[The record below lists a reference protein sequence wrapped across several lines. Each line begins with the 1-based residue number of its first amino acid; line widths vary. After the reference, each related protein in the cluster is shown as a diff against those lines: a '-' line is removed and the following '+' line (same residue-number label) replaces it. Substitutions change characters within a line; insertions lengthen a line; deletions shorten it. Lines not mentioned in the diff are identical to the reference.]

1 MTVLSD
7 FVSSAFWRVNPPDA
21 DPAETREWLEAFD
34 ALVEREGR
42 ERATFLLRK
51 LLEHARARRVPMP
64 PVLNTPYHNSIALA
78 DQPQFA
84 GNLELEQRLEAIVR
98 WNALAMVVRA
108 NRAHPELGGHIASYA
123 SVADLFEVGFNHFFR
138 AGQGGDL
145 VFFQP
150 HASPGVYARAFVEG
164 RLPESRL
171 RRFRQETLGAR
182 DAGSDASTAQTAPG
196 NGGLS
201 SYCHPWLMPDFWQFP
216 TGSMGLG
223 PITAIYQARFMRYL
237 RDRDLLATQ
246 NRKVWAFVGDGEMDE
261 PESLAGLSLAAR
273 EGLDDLVFVVN
284 CNLQRLDGP
293 VRGNGSVVQELEGLF
308 AGAGWNVIKLMW
320 GSDWDPLFARDHD
333 GVLLKR
339 LHETVDGEFQAYAAT
354 DGRFNR
360 EHFFNKY
367 PELQR
372 LVAHMSDDDIDRLRR
387 GGHDPVKIYAAYHA
401 AVSHRGRPSVI
412 LAQTKKGY
420 GMGHWGQ
427 GRMGSHQQKKLE
439 DEALLAFRDRFAL
452 PLKDDAVRALEFYR
466 PDADSPEMR
475 YLHERRKALGGYL
488 PARSAIAPRLAT
500 PDAAA
505 TAKLIERLAGR
516 EQSTTM
522 VFVAQLTQL
531 LRDERI
537 GKRIV
542 PIVADEARTFGMQS
556 LFREFAI
563 YAAQGQ
569 LYEPEDKDEL
579 LFYKESR
586 SGQILEEGITEA
598 GALSSWIAAATSYS
612 THGVAMLPF
621 YIFYSCFGFQRVGD
635 LILAA
640 ADSRA
645 RGFLIGATSGRT
657 TLSGEGLQH
666 QDGSSLLA
674 ASTIANCRA
683 YDPAFGFELAIIVA
697 TGVKRLLDDQIDEF
711 YYLTVTNQNQPQPA
725 MPSGIAGL
733 EQGVM
738 RGLYRYAMAAA
749 GAAGAAG
756 AAQVRLLG
764 AGAILL
770 EVIAAAELL
779 RQDFDVSAE
788 VWSATSFSELA
799 RDAREV
805 QRHNRLHPQQPPR
818 LSHAQQCLDGA
829 LPVIAATD
837 HVRAVP
843 QLIAEYLHVASYTT
857 LGTDGFGR
865 SDTRVALRAFF
876 EVDRFHIA
884 LATLE
889 ALARSGAVDRGLVAR
904 AIERYALD
912 AQSRAPWSV

>member
-1 MTVLSD
+1 MNPSD
-7 FVSSAFWRVNPPDA
+7 ITPSAQSAAVWRVIPTDA
-21 DPAETREWLEAFD
+21 DPIETREWLDGFQT
-34 ALVEREGR
+34 LVQNAGTERG
-42 ERATFLLRK
+42 TYLLRR
-51 LLEHARARRVPMP
+51 LLDEARRLRGPLP
-64 PVLNTPYHNSIALA
+64 AVLNTPDVNSIAL
-78 DQPQFA
+78 DRQPQFP
-84 GNLELEQRLEAIVR
+84 GNLEIEARLSAIVR
-98 WNALAMVVRA
+98 WNALAMVVRG
-108 NRAHPELGGHIASYA
+108 NKFSSELGGHIATYA
-123 SVADLFEVGFNHFFR
+123 SIADLFEVGFNHFFR

-164 RLPESRL
+164 RLSESRL
-171 RRFRQETLGAR
+171 DRFRQETAGAR
-182 DAGSDASTAQTAPG
+182 GGAP
-196 NGGLS
+196 GLS

-237 RDRDLLATQ
+237 QDRSVHQTQ
-246 NRKVWAFVGDGEMDE
+246 GRKVWAFVGDGEMDE

-273 EGLDDLVFVVN
+273 EGLDNLVFVVN

-367 PELQR
+367 PELQQ
-372 LVAHMSDDDIDRLRR
+372 LVAHLSDDDIDRLRR

-401 AVSHRGRPSVI
+401 ATTHAGRPSVI

-452 PLKDDAVRALEFYR
+452 PLKDDDARALHFYR
-466 PDADSPEMR
+466 PDDHSPEMR
-475 YLHERRKALGGYL
+475 YQHERRQRLGGYV
-488 PARSAIAPRLAT
+488 PARSASAPRLPT
-500 PDAAA
+500 PDAVA
-505 TAKLIERLAGR
+505 TAKLVERLAGR
-516 EQSTTM
+516 DQSSTM
-522 VFVAQLTQL
+522 VFVQQLTQL
-531 LRDERI
+531 LRDQKI
-537 GKRIV
+537 GPHIV

-556 LFREFAI
+556 LFREVAI
-563 YAAQGQ
+563 YAAHGQ

-579 LFYKESR
+579 LYYKESR

-598 GALSSWIAAATSYS
+598 GAVSSWIAAATSYS

-621 YIFYSCFGFQRVGD
+621 YIFYSCFGFQRIGD
-635 LILAA
+635 LILCA

-645 RGFLIGATSGRT
+645 RGFLIGATAGRT

-666 QDGSSLLA
+666 QDGTSLLA
-674 ASTIANCRA
+674 ASTVPNCRA
-683 YDPAFGFELAIIVA
+683 YDPAFGYELATIVA
-697 TGVKRLLDDQIDEF
+697 QGVRRLLDEQHDEF
-711 YYLTVTNQNQPQPA
+711 YYLTVTNQNLPQPA
-725 MPSGIAGL
+725 IPAGGPEL
-733 EQGVM
+733 EEHIV
-738 RGLYRYAMAAA
+738 RGLYRLNAAA
-749 GAAGAAG
+749 GGE
-756 AAQVRLLG
+756 AQVRLIG

-770 EVIAAAELL
+770 EVIGAAELL
-779 RQDFDVSAE
+779 AQDFGLRAE
-788 VWSATSFSELA
+788 VWSATSFVELA

-805 QRHNRLHPQQPPR
+805 QRHNRLQPGESA
-818 LSHAQQCLDGA
+818 LTSHAGRCLDGA

-837 HVRAVP
+837 YVRAVP
-843 QLIAEYLHVASYTT
+843 QLIAEYVRAPAFIT

-865 SDTRVALRAFF
+865 SDTRAALRAFF
-876 EVDRFHIA
+876 EVDRFHIVLAALDA
-884 LATLE
+884 LAGT
-889 ALARSGAVDRGLVAR
+889 GTVAR
-904 AIERYALD
+904 ATLAAALERYSIA
-912 AQSRAPWSV
+912 AQVSAPWRV